1 MLTVYTYGPCS
12 TCTKATAWL
21 RARGIPFEERPI
33 RQTPPTPVELG
44 AMLQSR
50 GSLRPLFNTSSQDY
64 RDLGIKD
71 TLDTLPPADAF
82 ALMAKNGN
90 LVKRPFALDPA
101 AGIFLTGFKETE
113 WDKAFPTT

>member
-12 TCTKATAWL
+12 TCKKATNWL
-21 RARGIPFEERPI
+21 RARGIAFEKRPI
-33 RQTPPTPVELG
+33 RQTPPSASELR
-44 AMLQSR
+44 AMLKAR

-71 TLDTLPPADAF
+71 TLHTMPEADAF
-82 ALMAKNGN
+82 SLMAKNGN

-101 AGIFLTGFKETE
+101 AGIFLTGFKEPE
-113 WDKAFPTT
+113 WQKAFPTP